1 MRGQVCDQGH
11 DISEVT
17 VTCKERFVTVTRLDI
32 RLSRRKVANR
42 QFRPDV
48 IMPNMPSK
56 KKLNIDP
63 DTEPATEPVI
73 EPEQSLPDQP
83 SAIQE
88 DTVTFKRSHF
98 YAVVTVLA
106 FAAGVLLGYVV
117 WGMGPATSAAPAPQT
132 AAQPSGAASESAA
145 TEQPQYTRYDIPT
158 ENSYALGP
166 KDAPITI
173 VEFSDY
179 QCPFCRRWHQ
189 EVYDQLL
196 AAYPNKIRFVYRN
209 LPLTSIHPDAQGAAE
224 AAMCAGEQN
233 AYWQFHN
240 KLFGSESLGN
250 NVYIQYAQELGLNT
264 TTFESCLND
273 HKYKKAVEDD
283 SNFAIDLGIRSTP
296 TFFIN
301 GLAVVG
307 AQPLD
312 VFKQVIDKELAGE
325 IPK

>member
-1 MRGQVCDQGH
+1 MP
-11 DISEVT
+11 
-17 VTCKERFVTVTRLDI
+17 FMPA
-32 RLSRRKVANR
+32 RKK
-42 QFRPDV
+42 QT
-48 IMPNMPSK
+48 IE
-56 KKLNIDP
+56 
-63 DTEPATEPVI
+63 EPINEPEIEPVI
-73 EPEQSLPDQP
+73 EPEENLSEQP
-83 SAIQE
+83 PTIQE

-106 FAAGVLLGYVV
+106 FAAGVLLGYVT
-117 WGMGPATSAAPAPQT
+117 WGMNSART
-132 AAQPSGAASESAA
+132 AAQTVNQPSGAASEAPA

-179 QCPFCRRWHQ
+179 ECPFCRRWHQ

-196 AAYPNKIRFVYRN
+196 AAYPGKIRFVYRN

-224 AAMCAGEQN
+224 AALCAGEQN
-233 AYWQFHN
+233 AYWQYHD
-240 KLFGSESLGN
+240 KLFSSESLGSN
-250 NVYIQYAQELGLNT
+250 IYTQYAQDLGLNA
-264 TTFESCLND
+264 TTFESCLKD
-273 HKYKKAVEDD
+273 HKYQKAVEDD

-307 AQPLD
+307 AQPLS